1 MVLWS
6 FEGRGRVGLGG
17 ILVQSGFLI
26 TAQANI
32 RGSFEELL
40 PELRSVSARVESIF
54 DAPLTDLGAL
64 PDIIAMLGILLDN
77 RQDASSHNAVR
88 LGEVRV
94 DLLQREGD
102 LLLQAFQLLRQ
113 AQLALCS
120 RHFRL
125 AILTICA
132 RHDGDGE
139 VQCRRVGKRDA

>member
-1 MVLWS
+1 MVLRS

-17 ILVQSGFLI
+17 ILVQSGFLV
-26 TAQANI
+26 TAQADI

-40 PELRSVSARVESIF
+40 PELRSLSARVESIF
-54 DAPLTDLGAL
+54 DAPITDLGAL

-120 RHFRL
+120 
-125 AILTICA
+125 
-132 RHDGDGE
+132 
-139 VQCRRVGKRDA
+139 